1 MNSENAPNK
10 IVQSF
15 IDLVNMAKGLTDEN
29 QQPSPTQKLGRL
41 LSSTRGRGKRDE
53 SRELL
58 RVDWRINCNTN
69 NTNFATGST
78 TKQMIEEI

>member
-15 IDLVNMAKGLTDEN
+15 IDLVSMAKGLIDEN

-58 RVDWRINCNTN
+58 RVDWRINCI
-69 NTNFATGST
+69 S
-78 TKQMIEEI
+78 K